1 MLTNEI
7 ARSLCLVE
15 DLRAMVH
22 EIDIPDNSRTRVA
35 GACFAIAQEHHQAIV
50 RLIEWKLYAAAFALL
65 RLEFEAYVRGEWFSS
80 CAKDTEIEAFLNDKE
95 PPYHF
100 LDYSGNRWI

>member
-7 ARSLCLVE
+7 ARSICLVE

-22 EIDIPDNSRTRVA
+22 DIDIPDNSRTRVA

-50 RLIEWKLYAAAFALL
+50 RLIEWKLYAGELFFGYRDGGQVVCLLTATSQNPSSWSTILRLLL
-65 RLEFEAYVRGEWFSS
+65 RRPSE
-80 CAKDTEIEAFLNDKE
+80 
-95 PPYHF
+95 
-100 LDYSGNRWI
+100 